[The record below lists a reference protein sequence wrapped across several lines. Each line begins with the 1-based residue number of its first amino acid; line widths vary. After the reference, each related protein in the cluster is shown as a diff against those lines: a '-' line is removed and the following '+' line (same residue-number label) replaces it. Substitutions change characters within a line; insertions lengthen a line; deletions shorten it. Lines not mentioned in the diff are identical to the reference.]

1 MNKIIKL
8 LDEYQNGEK
17 SNFIL
22 IANEIEDK
30 IQYLK
35 RCTDED
41 IFQEIFIILPKK
53 LRKIKI
59 ETIKDYDIKH
69 TQNYLGKVMDNIV
82 KDIRRKQINY
92 YKRNYFMGDEPF
104 SNESSFK
111 INIFEKI
118 ELSDLLENVLD
129 EREKYIIEKRYFD
142 DISIKKISE
151 SIDITR
157 ERTNVIKNNALK
169 KLKEEYKKNKL
180 LN

>member
-8 LDEYQNGEK
+8 IDEYQNGEI

-22 IANEIEDK
+22 IANELEDK

-53 LRKIKI
+53 LRTIKL
-59 ETIKDYDIKH
+59 ETIKEYDIKH
-69 TQNYLGKVMDNIV
+69 TQNYLGKIMNNIV

-92 YKRNYFMGDEPF
+92 YKRNYFMGEEPF
-104 SNESSFK
+104 SNENNFRE
-111 INIFEKI
+111 NIFEAV
-118 ELSDLLENVLD
+118 ELSDLLENILD

-142 DISIKKISE
+142 DISIKQISE
-151 SIDITR
+151 SIDLTR

-169 KLKEEYKKNKL
+169 KLKEEYSRNKL